1 MCTLAAALRR
11 LSVRGRYAELD
22 IWPNRRAVA
31 RPMGEDFGDDPDFYF
46 AVHRRVADLGRCWR
60 AVNCSQRR
68 IGCCGDRPK
77 VRG

>member
-46 AVHRRVADLGRCWR
+46 ALHRRVADLRCRWR
-60 AVNCSQRR
+60 VVNGLIFICAFT
-68 IGCCGDRPK
+68 D
-77 VRG
+77 